1 MKHLKKLNENLEKS
15 QEMVYDL
22 EDMALE
28 LIQDHVVNVDVIP
41 ELFKDSDVVRY
52 LITIEFIHLLVIHPF
67 YLF

>member
-28 LIQDHVVNVDVIP
+28 LIQDHGVNVDVIP

>member
-15 QEMVYDL
+15 QEMVYDI

-28 LIQDHVVNVDVIP
+28 LIQDHGVNVDVIP